1 MAHPSR
7 TPFAGRRRELN
18 LLTERLGSA
27 REGRGSLVLV
37 AGEPGIGKTR
47 LIFELGQRA
56 RSEGWQVLSGRAYDS
71 DGMPPYF
78 PLAEALRAY
87 VRACRSKEL
96 RTRLGK
102 NAADVALVVPE
113 VRDRLPDMP
122 AAPAGI
128 DEYGRYRVFESVSEF
143 VLAIARSAP
152 GAGLLLCLD
161 DLHWGDQ
168 STLLLLKYLAHKAP
182 SAPLLVVGAY
192 RTTELSRM
200 HPLADVLADL
210 RRDELAERL
219 LLTSLSAEDTTTLIE
234 GLAGAPA
241 SAAVADAIYRETD
254 GHPFFVGE
262 VVRQLQADGRN
273 LSDVHAATMQ
283 WGIPEGVREVIGRR
297 LSRLPAASNRLL
309 QAAAVL
315 GEDLTVDVL
324 LN

>member
-1 MAHPSR
+1 LAPDEQVRFNAAALPAPRRRQARPQPAGASTPQGRVAADLVMGHPSR
-7 TPFAGRRRELN
+7 TPFVGRRHELS

-27 REGRGSLVLV
+27 SEGRGCLVLV

-47 LIFELGQRA
+47 LVFELAQRA
-56 RSEGWQVLSGRAYDS
+56 RSEGWHVLSGRAYDS

-87 VRACRSKEL
+87 VRTSRSKEL
-96 RTRLGK
+96 RTRLAR

-113 VRDRLPDMP
+113 VRERLPDLP
-122 AAPAGI
+122 SPGGT

-182 SAPLLVVGAY
+182 SAPMLVVGAY
-192 RTTELSRM
+192 RTTELSRL
-200 HPLADVLADL
+200 HPLADALAGL
-210 RRDELAERL
+210 ARDELAERL
-219 LLTSLSAEDTTTLIE
+219 LLTSLSAGDTTTLIE

-241 SAAVADAIYRETD
+241 SPAVADAIYRETD
-254 GHPFFVGE
+254 G
-262 VVRQLQADGRN
+262 
-273 LSDVHAATMQ
+273 
-283 WGIPEGVREVIGRR
+283 
-297 LSRLPAASNRLL
+297 
-309 QAAAVL
+309 
-315 GEDLTVDVL
+315 
-324 LN
+324 